1 MTKPYKSSFKM
12 RSITTAAIMKNEIAT
27 EMKVTAAIKKREEW
41 MSDGNKWDTITPGRV
56 PPTGIK
62 YMVVDVE
69 THDWKDGGP
78 RNGRI
83 VEIAWMVFDRDMKCL
98 ESKQYLLK
106 PHGYDKIAQKA
117 TSVHGIQ
124 QNVLLEMALIL
135 IWFLKNLLQLSASYQ
150 MMAVSSRIIWNT
162 KTRSL
167 SAISTKNNRIC
178 GVMLLSV
185 TLGILNY

>member
-1 MTKPYKSSFKM
+1 M